1 MIQASGLPKAP
12 CYFLGRGPLDQ
23 RIGRVFHCPPD
34 AGGHTIYYRS
44 NPSWCECESSRRQ
57 QNTAGGYL
65 FFRPPDDPCVFAA
78 ASRSA
83 PSADRNSGRAQS
95 PKRNGPSAGE
105 PGPSQSGL
113 PMPRGSACSLSTRRR
128 EKRSRHVL
136 VIPSPP
142 QLRGRLLLQ
151 NATDRNPDLPAR
163 SATRRGRSDRR
174 LPTAQSPAAV
184 LWRSRSAR
192 RSTRPGARSASKP
205 EAPRRP
211 R

>member
-1 MIQASGLPKAP
+1 MRIEPSSAEHWWRLS
-12 CYFLGRGPLDQ
+12 FFGRPM
-23 RIGRVFHCPPD
+23 
-34 AGGHTIYYRS
+34 A
-44 NPSWCECESSRRQ
+44 
-57 QNTAGGYL
+57 
-65 FFRPPDDPCVFAA
+65 RPVFAA

-83 PSADRNSGRAQS
+83 HSADRNSGRAQS

-128 EKRSRHVL
+128 EKRSRHVM
-136 VIPSPP
+136 VNPSPP
-142 QLRGRLLLQ
+142 QLRGGLLLQ
-151 NATDRNPDLPAR
+151 NALDWNPDPPAR
-163 SATRRGRSDRR
+163 SATRPGRSDRR
-174 LPTAQSPAAV
+174 LPTAQNPAAV